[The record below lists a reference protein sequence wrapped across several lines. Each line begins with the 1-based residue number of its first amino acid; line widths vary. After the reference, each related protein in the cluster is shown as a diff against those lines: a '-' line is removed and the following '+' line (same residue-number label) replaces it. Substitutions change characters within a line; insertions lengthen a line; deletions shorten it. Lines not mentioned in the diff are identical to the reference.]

1 MKYFLICAVALTIL
15 SCDTKVHVESNG
27 KTIIGEDPLETLE
40 NRELTQE
47 FKDYWYSGEAEISSY
62 DLSQARYG
70 EMREGTA
77 VMIFVTESFDKKD
90 QVKADQA
97 NDSNRPVLKFN
108 ATRDFNTGIYP
119 YHIMS
124 STFLPLDKKD
134 NAIKVASSIQEWC
147 GQTYMQMNQDG
158 DEYEVML
165 HSYFQSEGNDDFEI
179 ENVMTENQIA
189 AQLRLDPQA
198 MPTGAIKIIPST
210 EFLRL
215 KHVETKPYDAVAKLS
230 EMEDGYLYS
239 VKFTDLGRTI
249 AFKTEKTSPYRILS
263 WMDRYK
269 DGSTPMVSTGTL
281 KKSIKSAYWGKN
293 ANKDAVLRDSLGI

>member
-1 MKYFLICAVALTIL
+1 MKYLWICAVALTIL

-134 NAIKVASSIQEWC
+134 NAIKIASSIQEWC

-165 HSYFQSEGNDDFEI
+165 HSYFQSEGTDDFEI

-189 AQLRLDPQA
+189 AQLRLDPKD
-198 MPTGAIKIIPST
+198 MPTGAIKMIPSA

-215 KHVETKPYDAVAKLS
+215 KHVETKAYDAVAKLS

-239 VKFTDLGRTI
+239 VKFTDLGRTRGI
-249 AFKTEKTSPYRILS
+249 IL
-263 WMDRYK
+263 
-269 DGSTPMVSTGTL
+269 L
-281 KKSIKSAYWGKN
+281 
-293 ANKDAVLRDSLGI
+293 